1 MDMQQSVLARQTRHY
16 AEHAGYRIGA
26 HPHHARLYH
35 ITLNAEVLRAYFSSF
50 TDVGS
55 QHLEYVPY
63 ARFNLAQRLAEL
75 AGGDFLNALRAIVH
89 DRDSGGFTIGVEGVT
104 EQHQDY
110 VKFGTA
116 IGHLIGPGN
125 FDAMSGTYYARFV
138 VKDTDQSDS
147 YLRQAYRL
155 FTLHTDGTFVDE
167 ATDWLL
173 MMKFDER
180 NAAGGESRLLHLDDW
195 SELATFAEHP
205 LASYAFTYKS
215 PPSKNL
221 AQEVLRPTFFKV
233 NDKPCICFIDQ
244 FACPDTIE
252 HADWLAQLSASLE
265 ASPATAAIP
274 LPVGDLIVLNNTFWM
289 HGRAP
294 FERHPDLHRELM
306 RQRGRFAQA

>member
-1 MDMQQSVLARQTRHY
+1 MDMQQSALERQTRHY
-16 AEHAGYRIGA
+16 AERAGYRIGS
-26 HPHHARLYH
+26 HPHHPRLYH
-35 ITLNAEVLRAYFSSF
+35 VTLQPEVIATFLSRFAEFS
-50 TDVGS
+50 S

-63 ARFNLAQRLAEL
+63 ARFTLAQDLAEL
-75 AGGDFLNALRAIVH
+75 AGDGFLDALRAIVH
-89 DRDSGGFTIGVEGVT
+89 DRASGGFTIGVEGAT
-104 EQHQDY
+104 TDHQDY

-125 FDAMSGTYYARFV
+125 FDSMSGTYYARFV

-173 MMKFDER
+173 MMKFEER
-180 NAAGGESRLLHLDDW
+180 NARGGESRLLHLDDW
-195 SELATFAEHP
+195 EGLKAFAEHP
-205 LASYAFTYKS
+205 LASHAFTYKS
-215 PPSKNL
+215 PPSKNV
-221 AQEVLRPTFFKV
+221 AQEVQRPTFFKV

-244 FACPDTIE
+244 FASPETIE
-252 HADWLAQLSASLE
+252 HADYLRRLSTSLE

-274 LPVGDLIVLNNTFWM
+274 LQVGDLIVLNNSFWM

-294 FERHPDLHRELM
+294 FEHHPELHRELM
-306 RQRGRFAQA
+306 RQRGRFAA

>member
-1 MDMQQSVLARQTRHY
+1 MDMQQSHLARQTRHY
-16 AEHAGYRIGA
+16 AEHAGYRIDA

-35 ITLNAEVLRAYFSSF
+35 VTLKADALEAFFSRF
-50 TDVGS
+50 AQFNS

-63 ARFNLAQRLAEL
+63 ARFTLAQGLAEL
-75 AGGDFLNALRAIVH
+75 VGDGFLAALSAIVH
-89 DRDSGGFTIGVEGVT
+89 DRDSGGFTVGVEGVT
-104 EQHQDY
+104 NDPQDY

-138 VKDTDQSDS
+138 VKDSDASDS

-173 MMKFDER
+173 MMKFEER
-180 NAAGGESRLLHLDDW
+180 SAAGGESRLLHLDDW
-195 SELATFAEHP
+195 EDLETFAEHP
-205 LASYAFTYKS
+205 LAAYAFTYTS
-215 PPSKNL
+215 PPSKNV

-244 FACPDTIE
+244 FVSPETIE
-252 HADWLAQLSASLE
+252 HADWLARLSASLE

-274 LPVGDLIVLNNTFWM
+274 LPVGDLIVLNNSFWM

-294 FERHPDLHRELM
+294 FERHPELHRELM
-306 RQRGRFAQA
+306 RQRGRFARA

>member
-1 MDMQQSVLARQTRHY
+1 MDMQQSILARQTRHY
-16 AEHAGYRIGA
+16 AEHAGYRIDA
-26 HPHHARLYH
+26 HPHHTRLYH
-35 ITLNAEVLRAYFSSF
+35 VTLQAEVVTAFLSRFAE
-50 TDVGS
+50 VNS

-63 ARFNLAQRLAEL
+63 ARFTLAQGLAEL
-75 AGGDFLNALRAIVH
+75 AGNGFLDALRAIVH
-89 DRDSGGFTIGVEGVT
+89 DRDSGGFTIGVEGT
-104 EQHQDY
+104 TADHQDY

-180 NAAGGESRLLHLDDW
+180 NATGGESRLLHLDDW
-195 SELATFAEHP
+195 EELKAFAEHP

-215 PPSKNL
+215 PPSKNI
-221 AQEVLRPTFFKV
+221 AQEVHRPTFFKV

-244 FACPDTIE
+244 FACPETIE
-252 HADWLAQLSASLE
+252 HADYLNRLSASLE

-274 LPVGDLIVLNNTFWM
+274 LPAGDLIVLNNSFWM

-294 FERHPDLHRELM
+294 FERHPELHRELM